1 MLVIREKQI
10 QHFIAEDEPKLI
22 RLIRQIIREANPE
35 RVSGYSDQLLDAM
48 IKIGVER
55 AKSHE
60 LTLAEDIAAF
70 VGVMFEVA
78 PNFDT
83 QKDIEAT
90 FKDTLFSPT
99 DRFKQLW
106 NRISDAAWTEAETNY
121 DVKIWFPDNQ

>member
-10 QHFIAEDEPKLI
+10 QHFIAEDEPTLI

-48 IKIGVER
+48 IKIGVDR
-55 AKSHE
+55 AKSRE

-78 PNFDT
+78 PNFDK
-83 QKDIEAT
+83 QKDIEII

-106 NRISDAAWTEAETNY
+106 NRVPDAAWIEAETNY
-121 DVKIWFPDNQ
+121 DAKIWFPDKQ

>member
-10 QHFIAEDEPKLI
+10 QHFIAEDEPTLI

-60 LTLAEDIAAF
+60 LTLAEDITAF

>member
-35 RVSGYSDQLLDAM
+35 RVAGYSDQLLDAM

-106 NRISDAAWTEAETNY
+106 NRISDAAWLEAETNY
-121 DVKIWFPDNQ
+121 DVKVWFPDNQ